1 MGTHPIFESDFD
13 CLAEMTKKAVTE
25 WDAEK
30 DVSLFQAL
38 RGHKP
43 VGIAKNFH
51 MMCIMEKIRQSL
63 GKPVD
68 SRKIWYQLQEL
79 YSLDLLEET
88 EVSPLQEKEK
98 IGFSLEGMRVE
109 NRFSPKRKK
118 LEK

>member
-1 MGTHPIFESDFD
+1 MIR
-13 CLAEMTKKAVTE
+13 LQ
-25 WDAEK
+25 

-68 SRKIWYQLQEL
+68 SRKIWYQLQVFETF
-79 YSLDLLEET
+79 LLT
-88 EVSPLQEKEK
+88 FLSFANVL
-98 IGFSLEGMRVE
+98 
-109 NRFSPKRKK
+109 
-118 LEK
+118 